1 MSSFNGQVGPLIVS
15 DSLVGCW
22 DASALRSLPVDS
34 IGTDETWIDIS
45 KDNND
50 GTIENSPVL
59 KTLNT
64 NVRYV
69 DFNGTDEKV
78 EIPDN
83 DVFSPTVSGAITVCC
98 WANTPTGAAAVGN
111 GGSGGSGAWFVAK
124 AATSNYEWGFKND
137 LNTKLFFA
145 CWTSSGA
152 TAVYETSYT
161 QAMNDGLWHFYC
173 MVLIPATGMY
183 GYLDGELIASDTSS
197 SGSMSNTSSAVEF
210 ASRTGS
216 YSDVNIGWVSIYNR
230 SLSLAEIKSNYSS
243 TKGRFA

>member
-1 MSSFNGQVGPLIVS
+1 MSFNGQVGPLIVS
-15 DSLVGCW
+15 DGLVGCW
-22 DASALRSLPVDS
+22 DASVLRSLPVDS

-45 KDNND
+45 KDSND
-50 GTIENSPVL
+50 GTIENSPIL

-64 NVRYV
+64 NVRYI

-111 GGSGGSGAWFVAK
+111 GGGGGAGAWFVAK
-124 AATSNYEWGFKND
+124 AAVTTHYEWGFKND
-137 LNTKLFFA
+137 LNTKIFFT
-145 CWTSSGA
+145 CWEADGA
-152 TAVYETSYT
+152 TEVYVIEHTF
-161 QAMNDGLWHFYC
+161 AANDGLWHFYC
-173 MVLIPATGMY
+173 MVLTPSTGMY
-183 GYLDGELIASDTSS
+183 GYIDGVLVGSDTSS
-197 SGSMSNTSSAVEF
+197 SGSMSNTSAAVEF

-230 SLSLAEIKSNYSS
+230 ALSFSEVKKNYDS
-243 TKGRFA
+243 TKARFT